1 MKHQKMVSDS
11 LKSKKVIAP
20 MEQQQPAIK
29 RDIKEILEIK
39 YIITKSKGSTREE

>member
-1 MKHQKMVSDS
+1 MVNDS
-11 LKSKKVIAP
+11 LESQKIIAP
-20 MEQQQPAIK
+20 VEQQQLAIK